1 MQGKLLGLR
10 RQRREEHAGGAEER
24 AEKEARRE
32 QAAGVQAGQPL
43 RMAEQVHVG
52 GKTGSHALQR
62 YIPLT
67 FKHRET
73 RRIRSV
79 SFFTSLLN
87 WMESKWHMAPPH
99 KDGMHDTGKRKL
111 WTRNVFTDKGRA
123 ALTDRVETVGG
134 RVGVSG
140 TDPAQMPDY

>member
-62 YIPLT
+62 YIAT
-67 FKHRET
+67 H
-73 RRIRSV
+73 V
-79 SFFTSLLN
+79 Q
-87 WMESKWHMAPPH
+87 AQGDQ
-99 KDGMHDTGKRKL
+99 KDSQCFILYLSSELDGIKVAYGATTQRWD
-111 WTRNVFTDKGRA
+111 A
-123 ALTDRVETVGG
+123 
-134 RVGVSG
+134 
-140 TDPAQMPDY
+140 